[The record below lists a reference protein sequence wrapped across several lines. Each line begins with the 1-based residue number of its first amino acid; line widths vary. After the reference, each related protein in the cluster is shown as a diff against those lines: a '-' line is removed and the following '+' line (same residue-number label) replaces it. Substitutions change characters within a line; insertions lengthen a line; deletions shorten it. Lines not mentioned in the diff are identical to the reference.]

1 MAGHRERRRL
11 NVDKPTCA
19 TCPYWVH
26 TETADEFTTL
36 GECMRY
42 PPKLLPSYTDDL
54 DSDIQR
60 QWQFAAGP
68 IVSDDCFCGEHPD
81 FPAFLESRKVPPPSE
96 PSDLE
101 IDGDVTVTRQQFDAV
116 ARVIYSHSFHASPRP
131 TPPTAPPSS
140 PPTPRE

>member
-1 MAGHRERRRL
+1 MDR
-11 NVDKPTCA
+11 PTCA
-19 TCPYWVH
+19 TCPYWERDAYEREGYCH
-26 TETADEFTTL
+26 RL
-36 GECMRY
+36 
-42 PPKLLPSYTDDL
+42 PPAFRLVPTDDYVQPWTWET
-54 DSDIQR
+54 D
-60 QWQFAAGP
+60 W
-68 IVSDDCFCGEHPD
+68 CGEHPD